1 MAGDEEGSGVWRR
14 GAFEQ
19 PRRADDAS
27 DKDEPEERREHRK
40 REVCQAQRV
49 YVLGDRELHDGEAE
63 RGRLSEI
70 PFGTSSFCKGRR
82 RPDELPA
89 LLSAR
94 IAEKSK

>member
-1 MAGDEEGSGVWRR
+1 MWRR

-40 REVCQAQRV
+40 REVGQAQRV
-49 YVLGDRELHDGEAE
+49 HVLCDRELQDGEAE

-70 PFGTSSFCKGRR
+70 PFESAADGKGRR